1 SGTSGTTTE
10 AFGWVQELRGR
21 YVVVR
26 DRDGVET
33 LVPNQHLIT
42 NHVINWSYT
51 DPRVRL
57 KLPVRV
63 SYDDDVEL
71 ALAVLLKAAEGH
83 QRILKDPAPVARL
96 MAF

>member
-1 SGTSGTTTE
+1 
-10 AFGWVQELRGR
+10 VQELRGR

-42 NHVINWSYT
+42 NPVINWSYT

-63 SYDDDVEL
+63 SY
-71 ALAVLLKAAEGH
+71 KC
-83 QRILKDPAPVARL
+83 DPEKSAGGADQSRGRASR
-96 MAF
+96 AFCATRRRCRA